1 LQINRIVCHLSSPKQ
16 IDIVYIKGFSMLEF
30 LTDWYKTRF
39 SDPQAITLM
48 FIIIGIGLALYFGAG
63 LLAPL
68 LVALVLAFLLEWPVA
83 QMSRLRISRT
93 AAATIVL
100 VVFLSLMLILMLGL
114 VPSIWRQGVSLVTD
128 LPSMI
133 DKGMLIV
140 REFSADYPKFV
151 SASQLDSMME
161 EINKMLDTQHI
172 IDLGK
177 QILGYSASLLVLMV
191 YAILVPLLVFFFL
204 KDKDLLLRGSKR
216 FFPTNRGLARKV
228 WFEMDQQ
235 IFNYIRGKVIEIV
248 IVGVAS
254 YIFFAIMGLRYSTL
268 LGVLTGLSV
277 LIPYVGAT
285 LVTLPI
291 ALVAFFQWGFS
302 AEFGYLILGYGIIQA
317 LDGNV
322 LVPLL
327 FSDAVDLHPVVIIA
341 AVLVFGGLWGVW
353 GVFFAIP
360 LASLVKA
367 VINAWPN
374 NQQQRRVKFDSE

>member
-1 LQINRIVCHLSSPKQ
+1 
-16 IDIVYIKGFSMLEF
+16 MLTF
-30 LTDWYKTRF
+30 ISRWYQARF
-39 SDPQAITLM
+39 SDPQAVTLM
-48 FIIIGIGLALYFGAG
+48 FIILGLGLLIYVAGG

-83 QMSRLRISRT
+83 QMGRLGINRT
-93 AAATIVL
+93 AGASLVL
-100 VVFLSLMLILMLGL
+100 VLFLGLMLLLILGL
-114 VPSIWRQGVSLVTD
+114 VPSLWRQSVSLIAD

-133 DKGMLIV
+133 DKGLQTLQALIN
-140 REFSADYPKFV
+140 EYPQFV
-151 SASQLDSMME
+151 NPEQLNIMVAE
-161 EINKMLDTQHI
+161 LKKMLDTQHVLDI
-172 IDLGK
+172 ATQL
-177 QILGYSASLLVLMV
+177 LNYSASLLVLMV

-204 KDKDLLLRGSKR
+204 KDKDQLIKGSKR
-216 FFPTNRGLARKV
+216 FFPSHRQLARKV
-228 WFEMDQQ
+228 WFEMNQQ

-248 IVGVAS
+248 IVGVVS
-254 YIFFAIMGLRYSTL
+254 YVLFALMGLRYSAL

-302 AEFGYLILGYGIIQA
+302 AEFGYLMLGYGIIQA

-322 LVPLL
+322 LVPIL
-327 FSDAVDLHPVVIIA
+327 FSDAVDLHPVIIIA

-367 VINAWPN
+367 VINAWP
-374 NQQQRRVKFDSE
+374 KIAPEESELASPPA

>member
-1 LQINRIVCHLSSPKQ
+1 MLS
-16 IDIVYIKGFSMLEF
+16 F
-30 LTDWYKTRF
+30 LTEWYKNRF
-39 SDPQAITLM
+39 SDPHAITLM
-48 FIIIGIGLALYFGAG
+48 FIIVGIGLALYFGAG

-68 LVALVLAFLLEWPVA
+68 LIALVLAFLLEWPVA
-83 QMSRLRISRT
+83 QMSRLGISRT
-93 AAATIVL
+93 AAASIVL
-100 VVFLSLMLILMLGL
+100 VAFLGLMLILMLGL
-114 VPSIWRQGVSLVTD
+114 APSIWRQSVSLVAD
-128 LPSMI
+128 LPTMI
-133 DKGMLIV
+133 DKGMSIV
-140 REFSADYPKFV
+140 KGLSAEYPQFI
-151 SASQLDSMME
+151 SAAQLDSMME
-161 EINKMLDTQHI
+161 EINKMLDTQHLL
-172 IDLGK
+172 DLGK

-204 KDKDLLLRGSKR
+204 KDKEQLLKGSKR
-216 FFPTNRGLARKV
+216 FFPDNRDLARKV
-228 WFEMDQQ
+228 WLEMDQQ

-248 IVGVAS
+248 IVGVVS
-254 YIFFAIMGLRYSTL
+254 YIVFALMGLRYSAL

-302 AEFGYLILGYGIIQA
+302 PEFGYLMLSYGVIQA

-367 VINAWPN
+367 VLNAWPN
-374 NQQQRRVKFDSE
+374 AESPKMTLDSE

>member
-1 LQINRIVCHLSSPKQ
+1 
-16 IDIVYIKGFSMLEF
+16 MLAF
-30 LTDWYKTRF
+30 LTEWYKTRF

-83 QMSRLRISRT
+83 QMSRLGISRT
-93 AAATIVL
+93 AAASIVL
-100 VVFLSLMLILMLGL
+100 VVFLGLMLILMLGL
-114 VPSIWRQGVSLVTD
+114 APSIWRQGVSLVTD

-133 DKGMLIV
+133 DKGMIIV
-140 REFSADYPKFV
+140 REFSADYPQFI
-151 SASQLDSMME
+151 SAPQIDSMME
-161 EINKMLDTQHI
+161 EINKMLDTQHLL
-172 IDLGK
+172 DLGK
-177 QILGYSASLLVLMV
+177 QLLGYSASLLVLMV

-204 KDKDLLLRGSKR
+204 KDKDQLMKGSKR
-216 FFPTNRGLARKV
+216 FFPTNRDLARNV

-254 YIFFAIMGLRYSTL
+254 YIFFAIMGLRYSAL

-302 AEFGYLILGYGIIQA
+302 PEFGYLMLGYGIIQA

-374 NQQQRRVKFDSE
+374 DVAPKESFDYE